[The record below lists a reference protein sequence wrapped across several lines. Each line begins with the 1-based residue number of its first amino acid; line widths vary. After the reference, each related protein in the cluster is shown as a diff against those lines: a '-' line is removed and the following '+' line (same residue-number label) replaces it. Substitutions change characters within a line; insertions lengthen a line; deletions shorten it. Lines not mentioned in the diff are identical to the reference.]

1 MQIQGL
7 DPQGTGPLASARSGR
22 RRRRVLLGAGAL
34 ALVLSTIGTV
44 AAVAGRSSPAAQAHA
59 PSATQAA
66 PNTIA
71 TAPQSPS
78 GPWAPNATSSP
89 APVLADGT
97 YPIYINKVDVKGA
110 TITVDVIQVFA
121 NGEAA
126 INAAVEDGMSR
137 SEAKYLY
144 VYILN
149 QNPRLRTLRVA
160 RDVTIHFA
168 DGCDASPVLDKA
180 LTELANRTA
189 TFNDMWYYDI
199 VVANGKIHE
208 ITQRIAEAA
217 C

>member
-34 ALVLSTIGTV
+34 ALVLSTLGTV
-44 AAVAGRSSPAAQAHA
+44 AAVAGRSSPAAQANA
-59 PSATQAA
+59 PSAA
-66 PNTIA
+66 PANPAKIA
-71 TAPQSPS
+71 NPQSPS
-78 GPWAPNATSSP
+78 APSAPNATSSP

-97 YPIYINKVDVKGA
+97 YPAYIDKVDVDGA
-110 TITVDVIQVFA
+110 TITIDVIQVFA

-126 INAAVEDGMSR
+126 INAAVDDGMSQ

-144 VYILN
+144 VYIRN

-160 RDVTIHFA
+160 RDVTMHFA
-168 DGCDASPVLDKA
+168 DGCDASPVLDKS

>member
-7 DPQGTGPLASARSGR
+7 DPQGTGPLASAKSGR

-34 ALVLSTIGTV
+34 ALVLSTVGTV
-44 AAVAGRSSPAAQAHA
+44 AAVAGRSSPAVQANA
-59 PSATQAA
+59 PSVALGIPAA
-66 PNTIA
+66 IP
-71 TAPQSPS
+71 APQSPS
-78 GPWAPNATSSP
+78 ALSAPNATSSL

-97 YPIYINKVDVKGA
+97 YAAYIDKVDVDGA
-110 TITVDVIQVFA
+110 TITIDVIQVFA

-144 VYILN
+144 VYVRN

-168 DGCDASPVLDKA
+168 DGCDASPVLDEA
-180 LTELANRTA
+180 LTELAKRTA
-189 TFNDMWYYDI
+189 TFNAMWYYDI

-208 ITQRIAEAA
+208 ITQRIAVAA